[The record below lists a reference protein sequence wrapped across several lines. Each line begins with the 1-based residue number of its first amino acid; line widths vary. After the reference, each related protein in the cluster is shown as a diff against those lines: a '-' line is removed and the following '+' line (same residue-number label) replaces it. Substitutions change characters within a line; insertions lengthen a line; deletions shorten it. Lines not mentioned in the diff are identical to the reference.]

1 MSGGLGAGSV
11 ESAINSA
18 CNHAAYLG
26 EADEISIVAALNHAF

>member
-1 MSGGLGAGSV
+1 VSGGLGAGSV